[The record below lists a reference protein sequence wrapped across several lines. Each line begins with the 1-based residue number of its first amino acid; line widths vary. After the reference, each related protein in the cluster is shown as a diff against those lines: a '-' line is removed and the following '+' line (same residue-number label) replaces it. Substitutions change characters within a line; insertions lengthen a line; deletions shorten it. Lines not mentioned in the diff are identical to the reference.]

1 MQSPGIRVISDQR
14 TRAGLADRAVGQVPG
29 MIHATLWPGP
39 TEASMVVREV
49 LRTVFRLADIALE
62 IVPTGDELLAVAT
75 HAQRHNILLIDC
87 CIGGASDVD
96 RCVTI
101 ATHSTLALHIIHPRE
116 QTVRDLEQVVGRPLV
131 WWPADFT
138 VFSLLDKLYTLR
150 ALVAATAVE
159 RLTLTARELEVL
171 ELIVKGHSNRK
182 IGACLY
188 ITEDT
193 TKTHVRSIMRKLSV
207 TSRREIIAKSHAGE
221 LEGVI
226 TRVRA
231 SHQR

>member
-1 MQSPGIRVISDQR
+1 
-14 TRAGLADRAVGQVPG
+14 
-29 MIHATLWPGP
+29 
-39 TEASMVVREV
+39 MVVREI
-49 LRTVFRLADIALE
+49 LRTVFRLADIPLE
-62 IVPTGDELLAVAT
+62 IVPTRDEMLAVAA
-75 HAQRHNILLIDC
+75 HAQGHDILIIDC
-87 CIGGASDVD
+87 CIGGPSDAD

-131 WWPADFT
+131 RWPADFT

-150 ALVAATAVE
+150 ALVAATAVD
-159 RLTLTARELEVL
+159 RPALTAREREVL

-193 TKTHVRSIMRKLSV
+193 AKTHVRSIMRKLGV
-207 TSRREIIAKSHAGE
+207 TSRREIIATSHAVE

-231 SHQR
+231 PHQR